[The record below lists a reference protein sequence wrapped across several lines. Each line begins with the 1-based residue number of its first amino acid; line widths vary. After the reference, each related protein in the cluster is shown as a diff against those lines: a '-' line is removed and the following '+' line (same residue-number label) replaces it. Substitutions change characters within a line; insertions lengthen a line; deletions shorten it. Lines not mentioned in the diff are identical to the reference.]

1 MKTELDKKT
10 ANHYNIKSCGI
21 AKAAIKDVD
30 TKSRTVTGV
39 LNTYNFVDHGMDVLL
54 PGCCKRSINDNGP
67 ASNAAFKIKHALN
80 HNMSQLPGKII
91 TLEER
96 EIDTENFGK
105 ITGLYFESKMS
116 TSTLGDD
123 TLKMYLEEIY
133 DNHSIGF
140 QYMKAEK
147 VERDGQ
153 HGNST
158 AWKKSMEQMYNPQ
171 KAEEYGYFYAIK
183 EIKLFEGSTVA
194 QGMNE
199 LTPYL
204 GVKGKEDYT
213 LLQVE
218 SRIDKLDSMLKTGT
232 ISDEAM
238 QIIQVEF
245 LQLKQIYNDVFSKL
259 SVTDQ
264 RERVIDPPTPES
276 FNSKLAGLFK

>member
-1 MKTELDKKT
+1 MTIEKKN
-10 ANHYNIKSCGI
+10 ANHYNVKSCGI
-21 AKAAIKDVD
+21 VKAAIKDVD
-30 TKSRTVTGV
+30 TKNRTVTGI
-39 LNTYNFVDHGMDVLL
+39 LNAYNFVDHGMDVLL
-54 PGCCKRSINDNGP
+54 DGCCKRSIKDNGP
-67 ASNAAFKIKHALN
+67 QSNSAFKIKHALN
-80 HNMSQLPGKII
+80 HDMSKLPGKII
-91 TLEER
+91 TLEEK
-96 EIDTENFGK
+96 EIETESFGK
-105 ITGLYFESKMS
+105 VKGLYFESKMS

-140 QYMKAEK
+140 QYIKAKK

-153 HGNST
+153 HGNSQ
-158 AWKKSMEQMYNPQ
+158 AWKKFMEIMYNPQ
-171 KAEEYGYFYAIK
+171 KAEDAGYFYAIE

-232 ISDEAM
+232 ISDESM
-238 QIIQVEF
+238 QIIQIEF
-245 LQLKQIYNDVFSKL
+245 LQLKQIYNDLFSKV
-259 SVTDQ
+259 VTEDP
-264 RERVIDPPTPES
+264 REKAIDPPQEKS
-276 FNSKLAGLFK
+276 FFTKLAEIM